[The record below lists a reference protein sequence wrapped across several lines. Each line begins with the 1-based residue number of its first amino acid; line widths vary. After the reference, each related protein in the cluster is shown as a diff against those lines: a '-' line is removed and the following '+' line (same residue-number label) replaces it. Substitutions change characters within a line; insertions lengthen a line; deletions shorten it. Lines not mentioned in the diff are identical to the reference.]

1 MNNDEDIRTRRVA
14 NLELWDRL
22 FPTDP
27 SQTKTF
33 RRAGDFSGTAIKP
46 MWMVMRATE
55 EFGPIGKGWGW
66 QEIEH
71 KIYTMTNEQAVWF
84 SKVVVWYRQG
94 EQTFQVGP
102 QWGATELVAR
112 RGEAKTLFMDEE
124 AAKKAVTD
132 AVTKCLSYLGLAGDV
147 HCWACSMTS
156 KYVAERRDR
165 GSARSARPRPSRAR
179 RQKAAAIDKKP
190 RRIPSLPQRG
200 WGRSGDRAAGA
211 PRRGACP
218 PKRATVAAEKPSEDK
233 PPELEEQEG
242 DDANSQDPANPKF
255 NPRAW
260 FERVTNVI
268 RKAEDEEDVLA
279 TWARE
284 KLVAKKLTGTKHAA
298 LADKAYELAKAR
310 LAQLRGDRNSEAAE

>member
-1 MNNDEDIRTRRVA
+1 MGKNEGDIRADRQA
-14 NLELWDRL
+14 NLELWERL

-33 RRAGDFSGTAIKP
+33 RRAGGFTGTAIKP

-55 EFGPIGKGWGW
+55 GFGAIGQGWGW
-66 QEIEH
+66 KEIEN

-84 SKVVVWYRQG
+84 SKVMLWYRVG

-112 RGEAKTLFMDEE
+112 RGEAKILFMDEE

-147 HCWACSMTS
+147 HMGLFDDS
-156 KYVAERRDR
+156 KYVAERKIEERKER
-165 GSARSARPRPSRAR
+165 EAEAEQERKAK
-179 RQKAAAIDKKP
+179 KAAAINKKP
-190 RRIPSLPQRG
+190 EEDPEPAPAKAGGDPEDENPS
-200 WGRSGDRAAGA
+200 GA
-211 PRRGACP
+211 P
-218 PKRATVAAEKPSEDK
+218 AAEGKPTGKVAEKSSEDRQR
-233 PPELEEQEG
+233 EREEQEG

-255 NPRAW
+255 NSRAW

-284 KLVAKKLTGTKHAA
+284 KLVG
-298 LADKAYELAKAR
+298 
-310 LAQLRGDRNSEAAE
+310 

>member
-33 RRAGDFSGTAIKP
+33 RRAGGFSGTAIKP

-147 HCWACSMTS
+147 HMGLFDDS
-156 KYVAERRDR
+156 KYVAERKIEERKER
-165 GSARSARPRPSRAR
+165 EAEAEQERKAK
-179 RQKAAAIDKKP
+179 KAAAKKSEEDP
-190 RRIPSLPQRG
+190 EPAPAKAGGDPEDENS
-200 WGRSGDRAAGA
+200 SGAS
-211 PRRGACP
+211 
-218 PKRATVAAEKPSEDK
+218 AAEGKP
-233 PPELEEQEG
+233 
-242 DDANSQDPANPKF
+242 
-255 NPRAW
+255 
-260 FERVTNVI
+260 
-268 RKAEDEEDVLA
+268 
-279 TWARE
+279 
-284 KLVAKKLTGTKHAA
+284 TG
-298 LADKAYELAKAR
+298 
-310 LAQLRGDRNSEAAE
+310 

>member
-1 MNNDEDIRTRRVA
+1 MSKNEGDIRARRQA
-14 NLELWDRL
+14 NLELWERL

-33 RRAGDFSGTAIKP
+33 RRAGGFSGTAIKP

-55 EFGPIGKGWGW
+55 EFGPIGQGWGW
-66 QEIEH
+66 TEIEN

-84 SKVVVWYRQG
+84 SKVMLWYRVG

-147 HCWACSMTS
+147 HMGLFDDS
-156 KYVAERRDR
+156 KYVAERKIEERKER
-165 GSARSARPRPSRAR
+165 EAEAEQERKAK
-179 RQKAAAIDKKP
+179 KAAAIKKKP
-190 RRIPSLPQRG
+190 EEDPEPAPAKAGGDPEDENPS
-200 WGRSGDRAAGA
+200 GA
-211 PRRGACP
+211 PAAEGKP
-218 PKRATVAAEKPSEDK
+218 TGKVAEKPSEDK
-233 PPELEEQEG
+233 PREREEQEG

-310 LAQLRGDRNSEAAE
+310 LAQLRGDGNSEAAE

>member
-1 MNNDEDIRTRRVA
+1 
-14 NLELWDRL
+14 
-22 FPTDP
+22 
-27 SQTKTF
+27 
-33 RRAGDFSGTAIKP
+33 
-46 MWMVMRATE
+46 
-55 EFGPIGKGWGW
+55 
-66 QEIEH
+66 
-71 KIYTMTNEQAVWF
+71 MTNEQAVWF

-147 HCWACSMTS
+147 HMGLFDDS
-156 KYVAERRDR
+156 KYVAERKIEERKER
-165 GSARSARPRPSRAR
+165 GAEAEQERKAK
-179 RQKAAAIDKKP
+179 KAAAIKKKP
-190 RRIPSLPQRG
+190 EEDPEPAPAKAGGDPEDDDPS
-200 WGRSGDRAAGA
+200 GA
-211 PRRGACP
+211 PTAEGKP
-218 PKRATVAAEKPSEDK
+218 TGKVAEKPSEDK
-233 PPELEEQEG
+233 PREREEQEG

-284 KLVAKKLTGTKHAA
+284 KLVAKKLTGTKHAP

-310 LAQLRGDRNSEAAE
+310 LAQLRGDGNSEAAE